1 MNIFQMKEQDKTPKE
16 ELSQMEISNLPNKV
30 FKVMIV
36 KIFNKLMWRFDEQSE
51 DLEVFNKELENIKK
65 NQQR

>member
-36 KIFNKLMWRFDEQSE
+36 KIFNKLM
-51 DLEVFNKELENIKK
+51 
-65 NQQR
+65 